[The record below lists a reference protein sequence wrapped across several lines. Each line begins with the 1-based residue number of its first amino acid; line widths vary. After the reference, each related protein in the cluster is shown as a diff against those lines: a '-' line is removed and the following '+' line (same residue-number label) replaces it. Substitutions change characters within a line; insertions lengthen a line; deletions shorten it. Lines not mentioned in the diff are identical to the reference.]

1 MVQIEPIIATVAF
14 TGHDGLGERRFADS
28 NLVVLLFLNGG
39 EAGST
44 QTG

>member
-1 MVQIEPIIATVAF
+1 MESIEATIAF
-14 TGHDGLGERRFADS
+14 TGQDGLRERWLADS